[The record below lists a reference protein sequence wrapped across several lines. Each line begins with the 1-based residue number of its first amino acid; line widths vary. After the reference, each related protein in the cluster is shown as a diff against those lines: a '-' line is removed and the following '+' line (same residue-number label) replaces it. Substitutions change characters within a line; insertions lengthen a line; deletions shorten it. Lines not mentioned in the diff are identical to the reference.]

1 MKKVMLLLF
10 AAVLMNFSV
19 KAQNS
24 SEVRSVIEKNSSI
37 MQKAMEEGDYDKF
50 GSFFADDV
58 IFKMSGQE
66 ALNGRD
72 AVTAAHKPMAEQ
84 NMKLVIHTDEVLDFG
99 DYANELGTYEIHTK
113 EGQKVDHG
121 RYSTLW
127 KNVNGDWKIY
137 RDFVSTSAGAGQP

>member
-10 AAVLMNFSV
+10 AVVMMSFSA

-24 SEVRSVIEKNSSI
+24 SEVRSVIEKNSGM
-37 MQKAMEEGDYDKF
+37 MQKAMAEGDYDKL
-50 GSFFADDV
+50 GSFFAEDV
-58 IFKMSGQE
+58 MFKMSGQE
-66 ALNGRD
+66 TLNGRE

-84 NMKLVIHTDEVLDFG
+84 NMKLVINTDEVLDFG
-99 DYANELGTYEIHTK
+99 DYAHEIGSYEIHTK

-121 RYSTLW
+121 KYSTLW

-137 RDFVSTSAGAGQP
+137 RDFVITSAGAGTQ